1 MRFLSSQRV
10 RPAGFI
16 SRFIAFS
23 IDVVII
29 SLTTALAV
37 FLVNEIIAFF
47 RIDVLIT
54 RWLGNIA
61 DTTTIEFVLRV
72 LVILLNQIYTILY
85 FAVFWSLIGYTP
97 GKYVVKLRVVRV
109 DGLRLG
115 FWRSVLRAVCY
126 YLSALLLF
134 LGFVWIIFDKNRQ
147 GLHDKI
153 ANTVVIYS

>member
-1 MRFLSSQRV
+1 MRYLSSWRV

-23 IDVVII
+23 IDLVII
-29 SLTTALAV
+29 SLTIALGV
-37 FLVNEIIAFF
+37 FFVNEIITFF
-47 RIDVLIT
+47 GIPVLIT
-54 RWLGNIA
+54 QWLGNTA
-61 DTTTIEFVLRV
+61 DTTTIESVLRV
-72 LVILLNQIYTILY
+72 LVFLLYHIYAILY

-97 GKYVVKLRVVRV
+97 GKYVLQLRVVRV

-134 LGFVWIIFDKNRQ
+134 MGFIWIIFDKNRQ

>member
-1 MRFLSSQRV
+1 MRYLSSRRV

-29 SLTTALAV
+29 SLTTALVV
-37 FLVNEIIAFF
+37 FFVNEIIAFF
-47 RIDVLIT
+47 GIDVLIT
-54 RWLGNIA
+54 RWLGNAA
-61 DTTTIEFVLRV
+61 DTTTIESVLRV
-72 LVILLNQIYTILY
+72 LVVLLNQIYTILY

-115 FWRSVLRAVCY
+115 FWRSALRAVCY

-134 LGFVWIIFDKNRQ
+134 LGFIWIIFDKNRQ

-153 ANTVVIYS
+153 VNTVVIYT

>member
-1 MRFLSSQRV
+1 MRYLSSWRV

-23 IDVVII
+23 IDLVII
-29 SLTTALAV
+29 SLMTALVV
-37 FLVNEIIAFF
+37 FFVNEIITFF
-47 RIDVLIT
+47 GIQVLIT
-54 RWLGNIA
+54 RWMGNA
-61 DTTTIEFVLRV
+61 ANASTIESALRV
-72 LVILLNQIYTILY
+72 LVFLLYHIFAILY
-85 FAVFWSLIGYTP
+85 FALFWSLIGYTP
-97 GKYVVKLRVVRV
+97 GKYVVKLRVVRA

-134 LGFVWIIFDKNRQ
+134 MGFIWIIFDKNRQ